1 MKKRLAIFSTA
12 LLIITLSLFTL
23 IYSIKKGQFIL
34 NTTSSFPLG
43 LYKITHKEHYQK
55 GDLVSF
61 CATPSPTIEKMIRE
75 GYTQP
80 NPNCPN
86 HTPQLLKKIMALEDD
101 NVTIESSVKINNQPL
116 KNSHI
121 FRKDS
126 RGNLLHIQPS
136 QKIKRG
142 FFWAMSDYNE
152 KSYDSRYFGQVAL
165 KNIIGLATPVI
176 TWD

>member
-1 MKKRLAIFSTA
+1 MKKKLTIFLTT
-12 LLIITLSLFTL
+12 LLIIILFL
-23 IYSIKKGQFIL
+23 FIIIYSIKKGKFIL

-43 LYKITHKEHYQK
+43 LYKITPKEHYQK
-55 GDLVSF
+55 RDLVSF
-61 CATPSPTIEKMIRE
+61 CATPNPTIERMIKE

-86 HTPQLLKKIMALEDD
+86 HTPQLLKKIVALEDD

-116 KNSHI
+116 KNSHL
-121 FRKDS
+121 FRRDS

-136 QKIKRG
+136 QRIKRG

-152 KSYDSRYFGQVAL
+152 KSYDSRYFGQIPL
-165 KNIIGLATPVI
+165 ENIIGVATPII